1 MNNLF
6 ARLLSHGALLALC
19 FGCSHSNSS
28 LMPQSGPATS
38 QMKPAQAAAPVTL
51 DLIIGGPFAFVQKGD
66 SLIIW
71 IPNVKGHP
79 KPFGVGLT
87 DIPHLGDRPREF
99 ERGDYDFTKGIR
111 PSAASNVVVPVQG
124 ASILSWSIRKY
135 NLSATPKKKPY
146 LTIKLPIPRE
156 IVPWN
161 ADSMTVSDTAT
172 GSNVATTP
180 RLSTMAILRYDFQD
194 GDAPEMT
201 ASGQPTWKAT
211 PIPNGTERI
220 LLLAVKPPD
229 PKPGEDEHVHARAAF
244 SELAKMVG
252 VKQTIDFP
260 SGTYT
265 RNQPLVS
272 GVLPDD
278 LLEILGADVSAPVG
292 ALKAQFG
299 TLVEIFGKINDCKAS
314 NALVSP

>member
-1 MNNLF
+1 MTTLYT
-6 ARLLSHGALLALC
+6 RLLSLGVLLALC
-19 FGCSHSNSS
+19 IGCNHSDSS
-28 LMPQSGPATS
+28 QTPKSGSAS
-38 QMKPAQAAAPVTL
+38 SEMKPAQAAAPITL
-51 DLIIGGPFAFVQKGD
+51 DLIVGGPFAFVQKND

-71 IPNVKGHP
+71 IPNVKDHP
-79 KPFGVGLT
+79 KPIGLALT

-99 ERGDYDFTKGIR
+99 EKGDYDFTKGIR
-111 PSAASNVVVPVQG
+111 PSTAGNILVPVQA
-124 ASILSWSIRKY
+124 ASILSWSVNKY

-161 ADSMTVSDTAT
+161 ADLITVSDTGT

-180 RLSTMAILRYDFQD
+180 RLSTMVILRYQFQD
-194 GDAPEMT
+194 GDVPEMT
-201 ASGQPTWKAT
+201 AAGQPTWKAM
-211 PIPNGTERI
+211 PIPNGSERI
-220 LLLAVKPPD
+220 LLLAVNPPD
-229 PKPGEDEHVHARAAF
+229 PKEGEDEHMHARAAF

-265 RNQPLVS
+265 RNQPLVP

-278 LLEILGADVSAPVG
+278 LLEILDMTALKPAG
-292 ALKAQFG
+292 ALKANLGIFIE
-299 TLVEIFGKINDCKAS
+299 TFGKMNDCKAS
-314 NALVSP
+314 NALITK

>member
-1 MNNLF
+1 MNNLCT
-6 ARLLSHGALLALC
+6 RLLSLGALLALC
-19 FGCSHSNSS
+19 VGCNHSDSS
-28 LMPQSGPATS
+28 PKSGSATS
-38 QMKPAQAAAPVTL
+38 QMKPAQAAAPITL
-51 DLIIGGPFAFVQKGD
+51 DLIVGGPFAFAQRND

-71 IPNVKGHP
+71 IPNVKDHP

-99 ERGDYDFTKGIR
+99 EQGDYDFTKGIR
-111 PSAASNVVVPVQG
+111 PSAASNVLVPVQA
-124 ASILSWSIRKY
+124 ASILSWSVKKY

-156 IVPWN
+156 IIPWN
-161 ADSMTVSDTAT
+161 ADPMTVSDTAT
-172 GSNVATTP
+172 GSNAATTP
-180 RLSTMAILRYDFQD
+180 RLSTMAILRYEFQD

-201 ASGQPTWKAT
+201 ATGQPTWKAT

-220 LLLAVKPPD
+220 LFLAVNPPD

-260 SGTYT
+260 SVTYT
-265 RNQPLVS
+265 RNQPLVP
-272 GVLPDD
+272 GVLSND
-278 LLEILGADVSAPVG
+278 LSEILGAGADATAPAG
-292 ALKAQFG
+292 TLKAQFG
-299 TLVEIFGKINDCKAS
+299 ILVEIFGKINDCKAS
-314 NALVSP
+314 NVLVTQ